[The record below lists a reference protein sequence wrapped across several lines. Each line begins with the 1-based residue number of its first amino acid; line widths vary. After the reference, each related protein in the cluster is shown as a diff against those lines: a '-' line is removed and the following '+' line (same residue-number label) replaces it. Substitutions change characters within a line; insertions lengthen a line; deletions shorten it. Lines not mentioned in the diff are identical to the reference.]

1 MDITLNPLPSF
12 VIKTLLVADTKNPIR
27 KQGTK
32 VFINVCVDPQIPEPE
47 GGYGD
52 ELILRVSQ
60 GEDWIIPIVPSI
72 ERTDV
77 DKKGRSCQVWD
88 CCMNPRVIV
97 EAMANP
103 AIKILLVETCIELIE
118 DKAQIQLSREYVLPK
133 LTVKGEL
140 QRTMLHKS
148 QLSGSDNQK
157 VSLASGVDSMV
168 KEIMN
173 KRAGKTENG
182 KEGNISADDSM
193 KSLLIQEIGDSNNEQ
208 LEVVSG
214 PTLTY
219 QIVKQNTDE
228 ANIVIS
234 GGSEK
239 YFSDKSLD
247 SMSDGSLIV
256 GNLSVRL
263 RSTYSNKKAYFTRDT
278 QKLHIIMKQ

>member
-12 VIKTLLVADTKNPIR
+12 VIKTLLVADTKKPVR

-77 DKKGRSCQVWD
+77 DKKGVSCQVWD

-118 DKAQIQLSREYVLPK
+118 DKAHVQLSREYVLPK

-148 QLSGSDNQK
+148 QLSGTDNQK
-157 VSLASGVDSMV
+157 VSLVSGVDSMV
-168 KEIMN
+168 RDIMN
-173 KRAGKTENG
+173 KRANQQE
-182 KEGNISADDSM
+182 EGDEQNVLTDNSM
-193 KSLLIQEIGDSNNEQ
+193 KSLLIQEIGDSNDEN
-208 LEVVSG
+208 LEVLSG

-219 QIVKQNTDE
+219 QIVKQNANE
-228 ANIVIS
+228 AKIIIS
-234 GGSEK
+234 GGDER
-239 YFSDKSLD
+239 YFSDKFLEV
-247 SMSDGSLIV
+247 MSDGSLTV
-256 GNLSVRL
+256 GNLAIRL
-263 RSTYSNKKAYFTRDT
+263 KATYRHKKVYFTKDT
-278 QKLHIIMKQ
+278 QKLQIILEQ